1 MQINITGHHLDITD
15 SIRQSVHQKLKKLQ
29 QQFPDIASIQ
39 VILTVEKHEQ
49 NAEAITH
56 FLGQDITAKAK
67 ADDLYQAIG
76 EVANKITSLLK
87 RQKEKVKAHGHQKPQ
102 LAEDSVIDGSM
113 IDDQEEVEY

>member
-15 SIRQSVHQKLKKLQ
+15 SIRKSVHQKLKKLQ

-49 NAEAITH
+49 NAEVITH

-67 ADDLYQAIG
+67 SDDLYQAIG
-76 EVANKITSLLK
+76 EVASKITSLLK
-87 RQKEKVKAHGHQKPQ
+87 RQKEKVKAHSHQKPQ
-102 LAEDSVIDGSM
+102 PVEEPSIDDSIIG
-113 IDDQEEVEY
+113 DQEELEY